1 MSSGTRIVLGLAGIA
16 GFLVIWEL
24 VVLAAGWTNETMASP
39 IDVLAALFGNFGTIL
54 VAAWETIWRVV
65 VGILAAVAVG
75 TSIGMLIGFSNAARQ
90 TLSPLFRA
98 LNFVPMA
105 TIAVAIALVFAGVES
120 FATILAAFLLAVYPV
135 ISAMSEGIARTD
147 PEMENMFRAWG
158 ASRGFM
164 RRKVVLPG
172 VLPDYL
178 RALKT
183 AMPLAFVGANLVE
196 IIGAHG
202 AGLGNLLI
210 SGRAASDVPLIFAV
224 MLVQAVLVFLLHGL
238 ASVLHSAFASWD
250 SNPGSAAADGI

>member
-1 MSSGTRIVLGLAGIA
+1 MSSGTRVVLGLAGIA

-39 IDVLAALFGNFGTIL
+39 TDVVVALFGSAGMIL

-65 VGILAAVAVG
+65 VGILAAMVVG
-75 TSIGMLIGFSNAARQ
+75 TSIGMLIGFSSAAKH
-90 TLSPLFRA
+90 TFNPLFRV

-105 TIAVAIALVFAGVES
+105 TIAVAIAFVFAGIES

-135 ISAMSEGIARTD
+135 ISATSEGITRID
-147 PEMENMFRAWG
+147 PELENMFRSWG

-164 RRKVVLPG
+164 RWKVVLPSA
-172 VLPDYL
+172 LPGYM

-196 IIGAHG
+196 IIDAHG
-202 AGLGNLLI
+202 AGLGDLLI
-210 SGRAASDVPLIFAV
+210 SGRAASDVPLLFAV
-224 MLVQAVLVFLLHGL
+224 MLVQAVLVFLLHAL
-238 ASVLHSAFASWD
+238 ASLLHSSFASWD
-250 SNPGSAAADGI
+250 SKPGSAAADGI

>member
-16 GFLVIWEL
+16 GFLVVWEL

-39 IDVLAALFGNFGTIL
+39 IDVLAALVGASGAIL
-54 VAAWETIWRVV
+54 VAAWETIWRVI
-65 VGILAAVAVG
+65 VGILAAVVVG
-75 TSIGMLIGFSNAARQ
+75 TLIGMLIGFSNAARQ

-105 TIAVAIALVFAGVES
+105 TIAVAIAIVFAGIES

-135 ISAMSEGIARTD
+135 ISATSEGIARTD

-196 IIGAHG
+196 IIDAHG
-202 AGLGNLLI
+202 AGLGDLLI

-224 MLVQAVLVFLLHGL
+224 MLVQAVLVFLLHAL
-238 ASVLHSAFASWD
+238 ASVLHSSFASWD
-250 SNPGSAAADGI
+250 SKRGSATADGI